1 VTSPTP
7 ASVADYYDRNTSRF
21 LRFGGSRGTAA
32 IHRRIWAPGVKNDK
46 EAFVYLNRLVAG
58 AIRTAFPASE
68 SGARVLDV
76 GCGVGGT
83 ATWVADHLGVL
94 VTGVANSP
102 VQLEIARQRAQNLG
116 LEERCDFVQ
125 ADFLRLPSLGNF
137 QAAWAIESFIHA
149 LDPSLFFKQISALLD
164 PGGLL
169 VICDDFL
176 ARPME
181 EIQEDRYAA
190 AWIQRFQHRW
200 QAPNLVTSFQ
210 AVVLAEMY
218 GLSPTSSQDL
228 TPWLRLHP
236 KPVLRL
242 LAQITRLPLRSTY
255 WQNLAGGSALQVCIQ
270 NGWTKYQS
278 LVLKK
283 E

>member
-1 VTSPTP
+1 M
-7 ASVADYYDRNTSRF
+7 
-21 LRFGGSRGTAA
+21 
-32 IHRRIWAPGVKNDK
+32 K
-46 EAFVYLNRLVAG
+46 
-58 AIRTAFPASE
+58 
-68 SGARVLDV
+68 
-76 GCGVGGT
+76 
-83 ATWVADHLGVL
+83 
-94 VTGVANSP
+94 
-102 VQLEIARQRAQNLG
+102 
-116 LEERCDFVQ
+116 
-125 ADFLRLPSLGNF
+125 LPSLGKF

-176 ARPME
+176 APPME
-181 EIQEDRYAA
+181 EIQQDRSAA
-190 AWIQRFQHRW
+190 AWIRRFQHGW
-200 QAPNLVTSFQ
+200 YAPNLITSFQ

-242 LAQITRLPLRSTY
+242 LAQITRLPLPSTY
-255 WQNLAGGSALQVCIQ
+255 WHNLAGGSALQICIQ

-283 E
+283 D